1 MEAEK
6 YWYYYTSY
14 LIMLQEFSRV
24 HNFQCPNASHNPTI
38 MKQSLVTQNPEYSV
52 ISRNRL
58 WRGKPAKTVVFVD
71 NEIDRAYGFCGRS
84 EE

>member
-24 HNFQCPNASHNPTI
+24 HSFQCPNASHNPKIKCCRAIDTE
-38 MKQSLVTQNPEYSV
+38 KEKF
-52 ISRNRL
+52 SRVGYN
-58 WRGKPAKTVVFVD
+58 FV
-71 NEIDRAYGFCGRS
+71 ERWS
-84 EE
+84 